1 MSQPSGVKAT
11 RQRFNVYIGWI
22 GVVIGALLA
31 VAGAFSHS
39 GRPMLYFGAAFAA
52 LSFCVMARPSLR
64 FTTDAVIVSNVVREV
79 TLPWEGISH
88 TDSRGSLVIHDNDG
102 GRTTVWAIGS
112 QKARSDRDM
121 QTSGA
126 AGSWRPEPGSL
137 VELPTSSRALR
148 EALNAETVDNPTG
161 TPSGKSVRFL
171 PLPTALMVLALVCV
185 VVGILA

>member
-1 MSQPSGVKAT
+1 
-11 RQRFNVYIGWI
+11 
-22 GVVIGALLA
+22 
-31 VAGAFSHS
+31 
-39 GRPMLYFGAAFAA
+39 MLYFGAAFAA
-52 LSFCVMARPSLR
+52 LAFCVMARPSLR

-148 EALNAETVDNPTG
+148 EAINAETVDNPTG

-171 PLPTALMVLALVCV
+171 PFPTALMVLAVVCV